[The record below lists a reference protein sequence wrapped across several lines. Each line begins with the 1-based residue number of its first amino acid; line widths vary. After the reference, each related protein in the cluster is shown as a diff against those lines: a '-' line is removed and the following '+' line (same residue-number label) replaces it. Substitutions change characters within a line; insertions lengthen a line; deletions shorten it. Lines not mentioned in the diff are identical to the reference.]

1 MKENNPLS
9 PHIQI
14 YNWHIS
20 SLISISHRIT
30 GIINIILITLICL
43 WTALLLLGD
52 INYELIQKFFETFFG
67 KFLIM
72 GTVWSFSFQI
82 LSEIRHLFWDLGLG
96 FELKTSNITGL
107 LVIFG
112 SFVLTILIFTLG
124 SSVILMPL
132 MLWFLFNLVSY
143 YDKSYDE
150 VLLFFTSQP
159 TKFLFSLFIIFA
171 YFYSSLSISEVFE
184 DYIESEKLKYVAN
197 RLLYLFAII
206 IPISTL
212 LLLFKLSL

>member
-1 MKENNPLS
+1 M
-9 PHIQI
+9 
-14 YNWHIS
+14 
-20 SLISISHRIT
+20 
-30 GIINIILITLICL
+30 INATKKWI
-43 WTALLLLGD
+43 
-52 INYELIQKFFETFFG
+52 
-67 KFLIM
+67 FLKI
-72 GTVWSFSFQI
+72 
-82 LSEIRHLFWDLGLG
+82 
-96 FELKTSNITGL
+96 
-107 LVIFG
+107 
-112 SFVLTILIFTLG
+112 
-124 SSVILMPL
+124 SSVILVPL

-159 TKFLFSLFIIFA
+159 TKLLFSLFIIFA

-212 LLLFKLSL
+212 LTLFKLSL